1 MVPSI
6 HCSTLSDQATEL
18 LRTYLELGAY
28 RIPYLWPWSPDTG
41 TGEYAFDFAVVI
53 FGVLLLVICQTVV
66 LTPLVALRVLRTQAV
81 NSPSLLYHFSLSALH
96 YKDTVIIF
104 ALVYHLTL
112 VVQFMHCIHNEERWH
127 RRWTCVGLIIRES

>member
-1 MVPSI
+1 MVSSI

-81 NSPSLLYHFSLSALH
+81 NSPSLLYHFSAFRTALQGH
-96 YKDTVIIF
+96 GHHFRSCISSDFSGPIY
-104 ALVYHLTL
+104 ALYT
-112 VVQFMHCIHNEERWH
+112 Q
-127 RRWTCVGLIIRES
+127 